1 MNSNIKDYAGRIAK
15 SAFVEKVIERRKEKR
30 KISEGKRKIVVI
42 GRSTNNKFTR
52 KDVVYSSSDLN
63 AENGNTKWLGW
74 FSLQANI
81 DLATSTNNWRQINTV
96 SLFLFDLL
104 LVINYLERF
113 TFNCVVRS
121 THHL

>member
-63 AENGNTKWLGW
+63 AENGNTK
-74 FSLQANI
+74 
-81 DLATSTNNWRQINTV
+81 
-96 SLFLFDLL
+96 
-104 LVINYLERF
+104 
-113 TFNCVVRS
+113 
-121 THHL
+121 